1 MLWYVVPLTTVQ
13 KKHYK
18 IIYNNQLWF
27 KYQPRTKHTQNNT
40 QQSTVESVA
49 KDCMVHIVTYSV
61 LVGTIAIMLCG
72 WGYIWHTQQFTT
84 FYRIWYI
91 DISWYRASQEY
102 LWWNIW
108 RLYQTSHTAFSMHDI
123 SYSSYYAQYKS
134 QIYNNQLWYDYMIIC
149 IHIYTSYVIIWCI
162 IESIWTT
169 LTQTR
174 IYLLRST

>member
-72 WGYIWHTQQFTT
+72 WGYIWHTQQF
-84 FYRIWYI
+84 RVCIVQ
-91 DISWYRASQEY
+91 S
-102 LWWNIW
+102 
-108 RLYQTSHTAFSMHDI
+108 LYVHAPIATKAHVQVAFDG
-123 SYSSYYAQYKS
+123 
-134 QIYNNQLWYDYMIIC
+134 L
-149 IHIYTSYVIIWCI
+149 
-162 IESIWTT
+162 
-169 LTQTR
+169 
-174 IYLLRST
+174 LLRGVHF